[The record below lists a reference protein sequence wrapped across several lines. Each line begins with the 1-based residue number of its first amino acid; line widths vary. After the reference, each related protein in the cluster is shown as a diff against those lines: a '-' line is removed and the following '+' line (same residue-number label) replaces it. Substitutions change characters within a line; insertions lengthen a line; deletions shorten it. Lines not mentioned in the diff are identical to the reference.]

1 MPAPV
6 PAVIRVAI
14 ADDQMLVRAG
24 FAALLAAEADMEVA
38 GEAADGEEALR
49 LARREKPDVMLM
61 DIRMPGMDGI
71 EATRRIAADPDL
83 AGVHVVILTTFQ
95 LDEYI
100 FEALRAGAAGFLVK
114 DTDAAELLR
123 AVRVAAGGE
132 ALLSPTVTRRL
143 ILEFATRTR
152 RARHVAGADE
162 LTPRER
168 EVVALVAHGL
178 SNDEI
183 AAALVLSPTTA
194 KTHVSRAMTKLGARD
209 RAQLVVFAYQA
220 GLVVARSAGAP
231 GQRPGPGQ
239 VRLA

>member
-1 MPAPV
+1 MA
-6 PAVIRVAI
+6 AVIRVAI
-14 ADDQMLVRAG
+14 ADDQMLVRSG
-24 FAALLAAEADMEVA
+24 FAALLAAEDDMEVA
-38 GEAADGEEALR
+38 GEAADGAEAVR
-49 LARREKPDVMLM
+49 LACLQKPDVMLM

-71 EATRRIAADPDL
+71 EATRRIAANPDL

-100 FEALRAGAAGFLVK
+100 FEALRAGASGFLVK

-143 ILEFATRTR
+143 ISEFAARTR
-152 RARHVAGADE
+152 EVRHVTGSDE

-168 EVVALVAHGL
+168 EVLALIATGL
-178 SNDEI
+178 SNEEI
-183 AAALVLSPTTA
+183 AGRLYESQSTV
-194 KTHVSRAMTKLGARD
+194 KTHANRAMMKVGARD

-220 GLVVARSAGAP
+220 GLARA
-231 GQRPGPGQ
+231 
-239 VRLA
+239 

>member
-1 MPAPV
+1 MSAPV

-24 FAALLAAEADMEVA
+24 FAALLAAEADLEVA

-152 RARHVAGADE
+152 RARHVTGADE

-168 EVVALVAHGL
+168 EVVALVATGL
-178 SNDEI
+178 SNEEI
-183 AAALVLSPTTA
+183 AGRLYLSQSTV
-194 KTHVSRAMTKLGARD
+194 KTHANRAMMKVGARD

-220 GLVVARSAGAP
+220 GLVRA
-231 GQRPGPGQ
+231 
-239 VRLA
+239 

>member
-1 MPAPV
+1 
-6 PAVIRVAI
+6 VAI

-24 FAALLAAEADMEVA
+24 FAALLAAEDDMEVA
-38 GEAADGEEALR
+38 GEAADGEEAVR

-61 DIRMPGMDGI
+61 DIRMPGVDGI

-83 AGVHVVILTTFQ
+83 GGVHVVILTTFQ

-152 RARHVAGADE
+152 EARHVSGADE

-168 EVVALVAHGL
+168 EVVALIATGL
-178 SNDEI
+178 SNEEI
-183 AAALVLSPTTA
+183 AGRLYLSQSTV
-194 KTHVSRAMTKLGARD
+194 KTHANRAMMKAGARD

-220 GLVVARSAGAP
+220 GLARA
-231 GQRPGPGQ
+231 
-239 VRLA
+239 